1 MGVRW
6 YRSATERMRKEVGD
20 GGLGLRLEAPEK
32 WSAFRLSAVEAE
44 EDMVMVSVEERLK
57 FDEQPR
63 GCCIEG

>member
-32 WSAFRLSAVEAE
+32 WSVFRLSAVEAE
-44 EDMVMVSVEERLK
+44 EDMVMVSVEERL
-57 FDEQPR
+57 
-63 GCCIEG
+63 